1 MTYKNSDQSSLRKPL
16 PLLCALC
23 IRWSANGPW
32 AACQAGFEA
41 ATTIDL
47 TRLETF
53 RSIPSCCREGDTKQ
67 EIIPPWACGHV
78 MCGAQR
84 SPGFSL
90 CESDMLES
98 RWMGAIRM
106 LQEQG
111 SAPERS
117 WSKPLLFPRRRL
129 VDLRWHKHRLMN
141 IWSHPGLHLTQLAQ
155 TQRAAAQQFGTACEN
170 ICSCLAPTI
179 FFFSLLKEGHAEGM
193 RGEYVNVLF
202 VYWCHLHQFQTF
214 QKEIALF

>member
-1 MTYKNSDQSSLRKPL
+1 MTRHSDLQKFWPILFTKA
-16 PLLCALC
+16 CAAFVC
-23 IRWSANGPW
+23 STHQVVR
-32 AACQAGFEA
+32 QTGFEA

-47 TRLETF
+47 TRFETF
-53 RSIPSCCREGDTKQ
+53 RSVPSHCREGDKKQ
-67 EIIPPWACGHV
+67 KTIPPWACGHV
-78 MCGAQR
+78 MCEAQR

-117 WSKPLLFPRRRL
+117 WSKRLLFLRRRL
-129 VDLRWHKHRLMN
+129 VDLWWHKHRLMN
-141 IWSHPGLHLTQLAQ
+141 IWSHPGLRLTQLAQ

-179 FFFSLLKEGHAEGM
+179 LFFFFVKRTRRGKARGIRKCPICLLMPSAP
-193 RGEYVNVLF
+193 F
-202 VYWCHLHQFQTF
+202 SDF